1 MQQIRHD
8 VGHFVHHF
16 ELFSSTT
23 LPASRGGGGD
33 FSPRKPCLKLPE
45 QAFVA
50 AVDITISDA

>member
-16 ELFSSTT
+16 ELFLSTT
-23 LPASRGGGGD
+23 LPAPRGG
-33 FSPRKPCLKLPE
+33 FFPRKPCLKLPE